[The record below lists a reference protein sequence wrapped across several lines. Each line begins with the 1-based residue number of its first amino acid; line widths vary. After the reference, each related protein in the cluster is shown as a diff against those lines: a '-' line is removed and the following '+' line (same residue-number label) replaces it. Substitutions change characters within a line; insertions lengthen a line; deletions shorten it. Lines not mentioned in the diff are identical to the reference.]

1 MRRLIF
7 TDVHASLPALTAVL
21 HDAGH
26 WDEALF
32 LGDIVGFG
40 PHPAECTALL
50 REINPLRILGNHDYD
65 CCTKRPKSLKSL
77 WDAWTYARLSDDM
90 RRWVLDCPGA
100 RSLHFGDLRVLCSH
114 RAPSAIGYLLPS
126 VSAEKMAA
134 AFGDTDADL
143 LLCGHY
149 HHGIERV
156 HEGKRYAAIR
166 AVGQMRDGDP
176 QAGYTIEEDGEL
188 THHRVPYDIE
198 RVVYDLGAIGLEEA
212 FRARWASFIRTAHDP
227 EWSRL

>member
-7 TDVHASLPALTAVL
+7 TDVHASEPALVAVL
-21 HDAGH
+21 EDAGR

-40 PHPAECTALL
+40 PHPAACAALL
-50 REINPLRILGNHDYD
+50 QEVNPRRILGNHDYD
-65 CCTKRPKSLKSL
+65 CCQKRQSSV
-77 WDAWTYARLSDDM
+77 WDAWTYDRLTESA
-90 RRWVLDCPGA
+90 RRWILDCPKTLYLPLGGGRA
-100 RSLHFGDLRVLCSH
+100 FCTH
-114 RAPSAIGYLLPS
+114 RAPSAVGYLRPS
-126 VSAEKMAA
+126 LSCEDMAA

-143 LLCGHY
+143 CLCGHY

-156 HEGKRYAAIR
+156 LNGKRYAAIR

-176 QAGYTIEEDGEL
+176 RAGYTIEEDGKL
-188 THHRVPYDIE
+188 THHRVPYDVE
-198 RVVYDLGAIGLEEA
+198 RVIHDLEAIGLEDA
-212 FRARWASFIRTAHDP
+212 FRARWSNFIRTAHDP